1 MREILFKAKSLDSGK
16 WVEGY
21 FVKNK
26 KEQTDLSSCIF
37 TDIDCVFPECF
48 EFEEIDENTLCQYT
62 GMTDKNGNKIWEN
75 DILESHY
82 DDLFP
87 DDVTISKVVWDT
99 NRWAVQNAYSLD
111 IEDLDDFVCGYG
123 EVAGNV
129 FDNPELLKGRKHE

>member
-1 MREILFKAKSLDSGK
+1 MREILFRAKRKDNGE
-16 WVEGY
+16 WAEGSY
-21 FVKNK
+21 VHAFNENKN
-26 KEQTDLSSCIF
+26 
-37 TDIDCVFPECF
+37 CF
-48 EFEEIDENTLCQYT
+48 IAGIMREEHWIAGQNGNMMLIDESTLCQYT

-129 FDNPELLKGRKHE
+129 FDNPELLKGA